1 MNKIIIPTG
10 YMGSG
15 SSAIT
20 DLIQEFRGYESSHG
34 SFEYVFLHCPGGV
47 FDLEDKLLIGNNAIR
62 SDEALHTFE
71 GTMRELYERKF
82 WWPANYKKNLHPDFR
97 KLTEA
102 YIGKLVQYQPDD
114 YWYVQEK
121 LSPWMFVKMCVR
133 KALMI
138 VSGGKLVLKRP
149 LVYDQ
154 MTVSLPYPEEFYE
167 ASKSY
172 LEQIFLCMGIE
183 EKNLI
188 LDQLLLPF
196 NLWRMEHYFGEN
208 TECFVVERDPRDV
221 FISNKYV
228 WAMRD
233 NNPVPYPTDVEEY
246 CEYYRRLRS
255 MERKVENPHV
265 HRIYF
270 EDLIYHYEESV
281 ESVRNI
287 LGLKKEDHVSRYQ
300 YLNPER
306 SIHNTQLFLREE
318 YRKEAKIM
326 ERELKEFLYE
336 FPYQREI
343 DIAKVF

>member
-1 MNKIIIPTG
+1 
-10 YMGSG
+10 MGSG

-20 DLIQEFRGYESSHG
+20 DLIQEFRGYEASHG

-47 FDLEDKLLIGNNAIR
+47 FDLEDKLLVGNNAIR
-62 SDEALHTFE
+62 SDEALHAFE

-82 WWPANYKKNLHPDFR
+82 WWPANYKKNLHPDFM

-102 YIGKLVQYQPDD
+102 YIEKLIQYRPDD

-121 LSPWMFVKMCVR
+121 LSPWMFIKMCVR

-154 MTVSLPYPEEFYE
+154 MTVSLPCPEEFYE
-167 ASKSY
+167 ASRQY
-172 LEQIFLCMGIE
+172 LEQIFCCMGVE
-183 EKNLI
+183 KKNLI

-196 NLWRMEHYFGEN
+196 NLWRMEHYFGDN
-208 TECFVVERDPRDV
+208 AECFVVERDPRDV

-228 WAMRD
+228 WAKRD

-265 HRIYF
+265 HRIFF
-270 EDLIYHYEESV
+270 EDLIYRYEESV
-281 ESVRNI
+281 EAVRHI

-300 YLNPER
+300 HLDPKR

-318 YRKEAKIM
+318 YRKEAEIM
-326 ERELKEFLYE
+326 ERELTEFLYD

>member
-20 DLIQEFRGYESSHG
+20 DLIQEFCGYEASHG
-34 SFEYVFLHCPGGV
+34 SFEYVFLHCPGGM
-47 FDLEDKLLIGNNAIR
+47 FDLEDKLLVGNNAIR

-82 WWPANYKKNLHPDFR
+82 WWPANYKKNLHPDFM

-102 YIGKLVQYQPDD
+102 YIGKLIQYQPDD

-138 VSGGKLVLKRP
+138 ASGGKLVLKRP

-167 ASKSY
+167 ASRQY

-183 EKNLI
+183 KKNLI

-208 TECFVVERDPRDV
+208 AECFVVERDPRDV

-228 WAMRD
+228 WAKRD

-270 EDLIYHYEESV
+270 EDLIYRYEESV
-281 ESVRNI
+281 EAVGNI
-287 LGLKKEDHVSRYQ
+287 LGLKKEDHVNQYQ
-300 YLNPER
+300 YLDPKR

-318 YRKEAKIM
+318 YRKEAEIM
-326 ERELKEFLYE
+326 ERELKEFLYD